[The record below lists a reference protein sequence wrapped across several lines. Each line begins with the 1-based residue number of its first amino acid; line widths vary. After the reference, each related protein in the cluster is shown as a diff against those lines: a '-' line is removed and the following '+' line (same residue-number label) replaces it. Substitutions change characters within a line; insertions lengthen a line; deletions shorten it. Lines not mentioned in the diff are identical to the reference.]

1 MAIQTSGPD
10 FQFHY
15 DGSWLQLKLIE
26 TRVLHPVGNI
36 IFKEGPSSL
45 DMKIFKNFNES

>member
-1 MAIQTSGPD
+1 VKEYEQNPLGMQ
-10 FQFHY
+10 
-15 DGSWLQLKLIE
+15 

-36 IFKEGPSSL
+36 IFKEGASSL